1 MWQGLRFVERAY
13 VREHQEVMIKP
24 TFKKA
29 AQCTLI
35 NELTVLLEVLEVLL
49 VFQPAQRRVAAVVL
63 CHPTAF
69 LRVQGL
75 ALYHAG
81 LQGLASYRHQVLA
94 HCSSALAGL
103 NLSWPAQLWLYCMPL
118 RVSL

>member
-1 MWQGLRFVERAY
+1 M
-13 VREHQEVMIKP
+13 
-24 TFKKA
+24 A
-29 AQCTLI
+29 AQFGWLQRCGKVYASLKGLGSENIRKSRSSQRSKGRSVYTDH
-35 NELTVLLEVLEVLL
+35 ELTVLLEVLEVLL

-69 LRVQGL
+69 LRVQSL

-81 LQGLASYRHQVLA
+81 LQGLASYRHQVPA

-103 NLSWPAQLWLYCMPL
+103 NLSWPAQLWL
-118 RVSL
+118 